1 MTQIFTVKNE
11 VLLKFN
17 SVCFVDESRGDMAA
31 GFYMSM
37 KTDSSD
43 IGVAIEAKLPDD
55 TVLSDVSYPETYGE
69 FKKLYPKH
77 TLYIAQS
84 RIKIGEPEVVADAPT
99 ED

>member
-1 MTQIFTVKNE
+1 MTQIFTVKDE

-17 SVCFVDESRGDMAA
+17 SVCFVEEARGDMDA

-55 TVLSDVSYPETYGE
+55 TVLADVVYPTTYGE
-69 FKKLYPKH
+69 FKAFYPQH
-77 TLYIAQS
+77 TLYISQS